1 MAVTP
6 NIGKLIDTELLKVF
20 KTQQDTAFDAKLDEK
35 ENVGTAAKLVG
46 TLASLTTTAKGN
58 AVAAINEV
66 KTKADNANTAAAN
79 AKSAADKAQ
88 AAAEAA
94 QKTADNI
101 SSAGIGDK
109 TTLKT
114 TEKTTIVGAINE
126 VVETVATNK
135 TAAAV
140 TVDFDDSSRV
150 YKISQGG
157 TLLGTMNIGKDLVV
171 SSGEVK
177 EVTGKGTCIVL
188 TLTSGDVIEIPAAS
202 LIDIYTA
209 QASATE
215 VQVAIDATKKVIS
228 ASLVNGGIAKTKL
241 ATAVQT
247 SLGKADSAL
256 QAANIAS
263 GKTNG
268 TIAVKGTDVAV
279 TGLKDAAYA
288 TKASI
293 LSDAATAAE
302 TAIDTKI
309 STFNTNTVTPIKT
322 TADAAKAT
330 ADKLDGA
337 ATVAGSVKKQ
347 IADAKTSIKADVKKD
362 TDALGTRVTALE
374 TWKGTVGLA
383 TEADILAMFA

>member
-20 KTQQDTAFDAKLDEK
+20 KAQQDTAFDAKLDEK

-46 TLASLTTTAKGN
+46 TLTSLTTTAKGN

-66 KTKADNANTAAAN
+66 KTKADSANTAAAN

-228 ASLVNGGIAKTKL
+228 ASLVNGGIAKAKL

-293 LSDAATAAE
+293 LSEAATAAG
-302 TAIDTKI
+302 TSVDTKI
-309 STFNTNTVTPIKT
+309 SDFNTNTVAPIKA

-347 IADAKTSIKADVKKD
+347 IADAKTSVKADVKKD